1 MKIMK
6 VIHGYP
12 PAYNAGSE
20 VYSQTLCH
28 ELASSHEVHVFTRE
42 ENPFLPDYSLRSE
55 QDISKPTVTKHIV
68 NLPLLRQRYRYRH
81 GQMDHTFEGL
91 LQTIKPDIIHVGHL
105 NHLSTSLVEIAKNY
119 SIPIVFTLHD
129 YWLICPRGQFIQR
142 NSEYAHP
149 WKSCDGQED
158 RKCAEKCYTGY
169 FSGSDAEWQ
178 EDSDYWTNWIARR
191 QSHLRH
197 VVSWVDLFVAPSQYL
212 LERFQ
217 NGLSI
222 PSSKLVYLDYGFD
235 LSRLT
240 GRSRQQEETFVWG
253 YIGTHTPQKGI
264 HLLLNAFA
272 KLKGNSI
279 LRIWG
284 RSRAEVT
291 PGLQQIASQLPLEIQ
306 RRIEWLPEYSNPH
319 IVRDVFNRVD
329 AIVVPS
335 VWVENSPLVIHEA
348 QQVGV
353 PVITANE
360 GGMKEYVQHEVNG
373 LLFDFRNENSL
384 AEQMQRFIDN
394 PSFAVALGKRRYLYS
409 FDQNIPN
416 IQEHVESIEKIYL
429 NLLFEKKGII
439 NDDAIND
446 DTETRSLAYNF

>member
-28 ELASSHEVHVFTRE
+28 ELAASHEVHVFTRE
-42 ENPFLPDYSLRSE
+42 ENPFLPDYNFRQE
-55 QDISKPTVTKHIV
+55 QDISKPSVTKHIV

-81 GQMDHTFEGL
+81 EQVDGMFDGV
-91 LQTIKPDIIHVGHL
+91 LQAIKPDIIHVGHL
-105 NHLSTSLVEIAKNY
+105 NHLSTSLLEIAKNN

-142 NSEYAHP
+142 NSEYVYP
-149 WKSCDGQED
+149 WKNCDGQED

-169 FSGSDAEWQ
+169 FSGSDEEWQ
-178 EDSDYWTNWIARR
+178 KDSDYWTNWVARR
-191 QSHLRH
+191 QSHLRKI
-197 VVSWVDLFVAPSQYL
+197 VDLVDMFIAPSQYL
-212 LERFQ
+212 LKRFQ
-217 NGLSI
+217 SELNI

-235 LSRLT
+235 LSSLT
-240 GRSRQQEETFVWG
+240 GRNRQPEKVFVWG

-272 KLKGNSI
+272 NLKGNSI

-291 PGLQQIASQLPLEIQ
+291 PGLHQIATLLHPGIQ

-319 IVRDVFNRVD
+319 IVSDVFNHVD

-335 VWVENSPLVIHEA
+335 VWVENPPLVIHEA
-348 QQVGV
+348 QQAGI

-384 AEQMQRFIDN
+384 TEQMQRFVDN
-394 PSFAVALGKRRYLYS
+394 PQFVKELAKRRYLYS
-409 FDQNIPN
+409 FDENIPN
-416 IQEHVESIEKIYL
+416 IQKHIESIEKSHNAPAEL
-429 NLLFEKKGII
+429 G
-439 NDDAIND
+439 A
-446 DTETRSLAYNF
+446 

>member
-1 MKIMK
+1 MKI
-6 VIHGYP
+6 IHGYP

-28 ELASSHEVHVFTRE
+28 ELATSHEVHVFTRE
-42 ENPFLPDYSLRSE
+42 ENPFLPDYGLRRE
-55 QDISKPTVTKHIV
+55 ADISKPSVIKHIV

-81 GQMDHTFEGL
+81 EKMDCIFEEL

-105 NHLSTSLVEIAKNY
+105 NHLSTSLLEIGKNNG
-119 SIPIVFTLHD
+119 IPIVFTLHD

-142 NSEYAHP
+142 NPENTDI

-158 RKCAEKCYTGY
+158 RKCAEKCYAGY
-169 FSGSDAEWQ
+169 FSGSEVDWQ
-178 EDSDYWTNWIARR
+178 EDSDYWTNWISRR
-191 QSHLRH
+191 QSHLRQIIDL
-197 VVSWVDLFVAPSQYL
+197 VDMFIAPAQYL
-212 LERFQ
+212 LKRFQ
-217 NGLSI
+217 KELAI
-222 PSSKLVYLDYGFD
+222 PSFKLVYLDYGFD

-240 GRSRQQEETFVWG
+240 GRSRQPEKDFVWG

-291 PGLQQIASQLPLEIQ
+291 PGLQQIASHLPPEVQ

-319 IVRDVFNRVD
+319 IVRDVFNHVD

-335 VWVENSPLVIHEA
+335 IWVENSPLVIHEA
-348 QQVGV
+348 QQVEI

-360 GGMKEYVQHEVNG
+360 GGMKEYVQHEING
-373 LLFDFRNENSL
+373 LLFDFRNESSL
-384 AEQMQRFIDN
+384 AEQMQRFVDN
-394 PSFAVALGKRRYLYS
+394 PQFAKKLGKRRYLYS

-416 IQEHVESIEKIYL
+416 IQEHAERIEKIYL
-429 NLLFEKKGII
+429 GLLFEKKGII
-439 NDDAIND
+439 NDYTIND
-446 DTETRSLAYNF
+446 DTKTRPLAYNI